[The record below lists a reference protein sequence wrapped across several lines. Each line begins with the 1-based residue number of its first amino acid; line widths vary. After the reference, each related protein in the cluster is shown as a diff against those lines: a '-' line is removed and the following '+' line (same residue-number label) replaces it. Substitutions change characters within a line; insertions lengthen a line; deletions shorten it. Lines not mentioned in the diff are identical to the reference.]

1 MDIAK
6 KGKEVSKVLLQPEIS
21 FYKKAFTLVPKAGNH
36 KALPA
41 HESVKWN
48 VFSWLFLE
56 GEAG

>member
-1 MDIAK
+1 VDIAK

-41 HESVKWN
+41 HESVK
-48 VFSWLFLE
+48 
-56 GEAG
+56 